1 MALMFPY
8 EVYALRVG
16 AAAPVYA
23 LLSPVRLALAA
34 FGPTPPP
41 FGRDLANALRALD
54 ASPGEVQDIILIGPA
69 PAGGPKTV
77 AAFADA
83 WIHRVSAEKDL
94 LAGVSAI
101 YDAHGELTLSIATR
115 RGRLVLPRP
124 EAAPPGATL
133 RLD

>member
-16 AAAPVYA
+16 ASAPVYA
-23 LLSPVRLALAA
+23 LLSPVRLVLGAY
-34 FGPTPPP
+34 GPTPPP

-54 ASPGEVQDIILIGPA
+54 AAPGDVRDIVLIEPA
-69 PAGGPKTV
+69 LDEGAKTV

-83 WIHRVSAEKDL
+83 WIHRVAAEKDL
-94 LAGVSAI
+94 LAGVSARF
-101 YDAHGELTLSIATR
+101 DADGRLALTVATR

-124 EAAPPGATL
+124 EAAALGATV